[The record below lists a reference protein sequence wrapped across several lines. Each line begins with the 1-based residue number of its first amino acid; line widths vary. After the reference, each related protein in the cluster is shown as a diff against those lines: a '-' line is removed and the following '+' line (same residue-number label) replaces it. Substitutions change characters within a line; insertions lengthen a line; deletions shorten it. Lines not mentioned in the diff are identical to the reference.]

1 MQEMQS
7 VSNFTNYYIYAELVK
22 KGKLKI
28 DTRAITRD
36 NWNHHFQGVLNI
48 LRDGIE
54 MPAVQGLFVEPFF
67 EGNQSLSVELNI
79 MDYLLNLMMWFPIVY
94 IEQTIKPEHLFFEKF
109 TTADAIKAYIDK
121 NIIDPNKISIENK
134 LLNNAIADTV
144 YHFSYIDEFALF
156 LANTLNLEDD
166 IDIMQK
172 SKDYFN
178 LLHADLSNVPIGE
191 VKDKGMELVHDAIDN
206 YIMKSNEIVGYD
218 HCLKYAFGAQE
229 GINIRQYKENN
240 INIGTKPDGQGSIY
254 HDIINS
260 SYINGGLN
268 NLVAQYIDNGASRVA
283 QIISKKNVGESGG
296 FSRILGLNNMDTHIH
311 PDKNYDCGTKN
322 FVHITVK
329 DKKHLSMLDDRYF
342 RFERYGLEFKIK
354 RIDYG
359 LIGQKIW
366 LRSPIT
372 CKSHAEGHG
381 VCYKCYGDL
390 GHTNKDISI
399 GRIATELITSQ
410 YTQKR
415 LSAKHLLETVI
426 KIIKWVP
433 QFNDFFEVANV
444 NEISLKE
451 DIFKNKQMSG
461 WKLRIKTQDI
471 QLENDD
477 EFFKHRSFSDDMH
490 ASEDDGPFVDQFIN
504 NFEIITPDDEVY
516 TKITAVGEDGN
527 PIDEKLY
534 ISNKLAAM
542 ISKAIEDE
550 DIVIDNIDVDIPLNE
565 LQDIELFLLKIQNND
580 LGKSLDIFTD
590 TINKKAVTKSYDK
603 DTIVEALQDAAIQG
617 GVKCQSIHLETI
629 MASQICADTSRLE
642 MPDWSNPDAKYEILT
657 LNEALTDNKSV
668 IVSLDYQKLAKALFY
683 PLNKKKTA
691 PSILDP
697 FFMDKPKKF
706 LNAQHEV
713 WAEVNKPKIKK
724 GECPIAFNHDHKGK
738 KAPRDVKA
746 FLAPFRNEPKTELD

>member
-1 MQEMQS
+1 
-7 VSNFTNYYIYAELVK
+7 
-22 KGKLKI
+22 
-28 DTRAITRD
+28 
-36 NWNHHFQGVLNI
+36 
-48 LRDGIE
+48 
-54 MPAVQGLFVEPFF
+54 
-67 EGNQSLSVELNI
+67 
-79 MDYLLNLMMWFPIVY
+79 
-94 IEQTIKPEHLFFEKF
+94 
-109 TTADAIKAYIDK
+109 
-121 NIIDPNKISIENK
+121 
-134 LLNNAIADTV
+134 
-144 YHFSYIDEFALF
+144 
-156 LANTLNLEDD
+156 
-166 IDIMQK
+166 
-172 SKDYFN
+172 
-178 LLHADLSNVPIGE
+178 
-191 VKDKGMELVHDAIDN
+191 
-206 YIMKSNEIVGYD
+206 
-218 HCLKYAFGAQE
+218 
-229 GINIRQYKENN
+229 
-240 INIGTKPDGQGSIY
+240 
-254 HDIINS
+254 
-260 SYINGGLN
+260 
-268 NLVAQYIDNGASRVA
+268 
-283 QIISKKNVGESGG
+283 
-296 FSRILGLNNMDTHIH
+296 
-311 PDKNYDCGTKN
+311 
-322 FVHITVK
+322 
-329 DKKHLSMLDDRYF
+329 
-342 RFERYGLEFKIK
+342 
-354 RIDYG
+354 
-359 LIGQKIW
+359 
-366 LRSPIT
+366 
-372 CKSHAEGHG
+372 
-381 VCYKCYGDL
+381 
-390 GHTNKDISI
+390 
-399 GRIATELITSQ
+399 
-410 YTQKR
+410 
-415 LSAKHLLETVI
+415 
-426 KIIKWVP
+426 
-433 QFNDFFEVANV
+433 
-444 NEISLKE
+444 
-451 DIFKNKQMSG
+451 
-461 WKLRIKTQDI
+461 
-471 QLENDD
+471 
-477 EFFKHRSFSDDMH
+477 MH

-504 NFEIITPDDEVY
+504 SFEIITPDDEVY

-738 KAPRDVKA
+738 KAPRDIKA